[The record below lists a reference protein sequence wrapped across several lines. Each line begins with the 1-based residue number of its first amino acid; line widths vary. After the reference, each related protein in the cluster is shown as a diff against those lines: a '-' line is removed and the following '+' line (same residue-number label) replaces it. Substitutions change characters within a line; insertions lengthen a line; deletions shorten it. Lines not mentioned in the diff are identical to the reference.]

1 MTPHADLKGP
11 GYRAMSALSSA
22 THDLPLDPLLRE
34 LIRVR
39 ASMLNGCAYCVDM
52 HTKDARAQ
60 GETEQRLYAV
70 ATWHEAP
77 FFSPAER
84 AALALTDALTLL
96 PGNPLPDD
104 VVAEAEARARRRRPR
119 ERDLDH
125 HHDQRLEPRR
135 DRRPRAGRRV
145 RARGGGRVSAAALR
159 ALHVPGEPLILPN
172 AWDAATARAV
182 AAAGFPAV
190 ATTSSGVAESLGY
203 EDGEETP
210 ADEMLAAVRRIARVV
225 DVPVT
230 ADLEG
235 GYGLDPAD
243 LAQRTV
249 AAGAAGLNFEDT
261 DHANAPRLHDIGAQA
276 GRIAALKAA
285 QDLVVNARIDVF
297 LNGGPVA
304 EGLER
309 ARAYADAGADC
320 VYPIGITDEATI
332 AAFVELGTPV
342 NVVLSP
348 AAPPIERLAELGVA
362 RISLG
367 HFLHAEMLAAL
378 DERLAG
384 LSRRGTRS

>member
-1 MTPHADLKGP
+1 
-11 GYRAMSALSSA
+11 
-22 THDLPLDPLLRE
+22 
-34 LIRVR
+34 
-39 ASMLNGCAYCVDM
+39 
-52 HTKDARAQ
+52 
-60 GETEQRLYAV
+60 
-70 ATWHEAP
+70 
-77 FFSPAER
+77 
-84 AALALTDALTLL
+84 
-96 PGNPLPDD
+96 
-104 VVAEAEARARRRRPR
+104 
-119 ERDLDH
+119 
-125 HHDQRLEPRR
+125 
-135 DRRPRAGRRV
+135 
-145 RARGGGRVSAAALR
+145 VSAAALR
-159 ALHVPGEPLILPN
+159 ALHVAGDPLILPN

-210 ADEMLAAVRRIARVV
+210 VDEMLAAVGRIARVV

-235 GYGLDPAD
+235 GYGLDPAE
-243 LAQRTV
+243 LAHRAV

-261 DHANAPRLHDIGAQA
+261 DHAQAPRLHDAGVQA
-276 GRIAALKAA
+276 ERIAALKAA
-285 QDLVVNARIDVF
+285 EDLVVNARIDVF

-304 EGLER
+304 DGLER

-320 VYPIGITDEATI
+320 VYPIGITDPETI

-348 AAPPIERLAELGVA
+348 AAPPLERLAQLGVA

-378 DERLAG
+378 DQRLAG
-384 LSRRGTRS
+384 LSRPGTRS